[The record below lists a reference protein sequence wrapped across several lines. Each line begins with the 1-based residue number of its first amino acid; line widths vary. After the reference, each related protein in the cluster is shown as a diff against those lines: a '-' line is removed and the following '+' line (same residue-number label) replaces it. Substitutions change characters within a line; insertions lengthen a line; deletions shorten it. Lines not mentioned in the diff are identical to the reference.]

1 MSDCTCPICDQRA
14 RWGVSK
20 GGAGRVYIT
29 CTAPGCGVQIF
40 ARSDDADEAI
50 REQFIATGAPTN
62 ERNVTVD
69 DSERNEQAAPL
80 AQGEL
85 PVWG

>member
-1 MSDCTCPICDQRA
+1 MSHCTCPICRQQA

-40 ARSDDADEAI
+40 ARSDDADERI
-50 REQFIATGAPTN
+50 RDGFIAAAPATN
-62 ERNVTVD
+62 ERNVTAQPA
-69 DSERNEQAAPL
+69 ERNE
-80 AQGEL
+80 L
-85 PVWG
+85 PAGGLMTWEV